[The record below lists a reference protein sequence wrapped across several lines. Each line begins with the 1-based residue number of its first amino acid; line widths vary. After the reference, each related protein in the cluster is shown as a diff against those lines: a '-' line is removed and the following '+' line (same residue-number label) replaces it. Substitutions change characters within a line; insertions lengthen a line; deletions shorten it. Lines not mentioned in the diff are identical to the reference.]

1 MSKQFD
7 AIFLDRDGTISHD
20 PYGYINSLSDYHF
33 FDYAFEAL
41 EIFSKYTDKFIIV
54 TNQSGLASGKIDIKN
69 LEKINSFIYKEF
81 EKRDLPLK
89 KIYFSDNYDEGYD
102 SMRKPGIGM
111 FVKAKEEFNID
122 ISKSLMIGD
131 SIVDMQVGDRLDMK
145 TIFLLTGMGKDYLD
159 EVKSTCRADLISN
172 NLLEAAK
179 ELFSISVLFMEEI
192 LPKLK
197 FL

>member
-54 TNQSGLASGKIDIKN
+54 TYQSGLASGKIDIKN

-89 KIYFSDNYDEGYD
+89 KIYFSENYDEGYD

-111 FVKAKEEFNID
+111 FVKAKVDFNINL
-122 ISKSLMIGD
+122 SKSLMIGD

-159 EVKSTCRADLISN
+159 EVKSTCQADLISN

-179 ELFSISVLFMEEI
+179 ELLSI
-192 LPKLK
+192 
-197 FL
+197 

>member
-69 LEKINSFIYKEF
+69 LEKINSFIYQEF

-89 KIYFSDNYDEGYD
+89 NIYFADNYDEGYNF
-102 SMRKPGIGM
+102 MRKPGIGM
-111 FVKAKEEFNID
+111 FVKAKEDFNINL
-122 ISKSLMIGD
+122 SKSLMIGD

-159 EVKSTCRADLISN
+159 EVKSTCQADLISN
-172 NLLEAAK
+172 NLFEAAK
-179 ELFSISVLFMEEI
+179 ELLSI
-192 LPKLK
+192 
-197 FL
+197 

>member
-69 LEKINSFIYKEF
+69 LEKINGFIYKEF

-89 KIYFSDNYDEGYD
+89 KIYFSENYDEGYD

-111 FVKAKEEFNID
+111 FVKAKEDFNINL
-122 ISKSLMIGD
+122 SKSLMIGD

-159 EVKSTCRADLISN
+159 EVKSTCQADLISN
-172 NLLEAAK
+172 NLFEAAK
-179 ELFSISVLFMEEI
+179 ELLSI
-192 LPKLK
+192 
-197 FL
+197 

>member
-7 AIFLDRDGTISHD
+7 AIFLDRDGTISRD

-89 KIYFSDNYDEGYD
+89 KIYFSENYDEGYD

-111 FVKAKEEFNID
+111 FVKAKEDFNINL
-122 ISKSLMIGD
+122 SKSLMIGD

-159 EVKSTCRADLISN
+159 EVKSTCQADLISN
-172 NLLEAAK
+172 NLFEAAK
-179 ELFSISVLFMEEI
+179 ELLSI
-192 LPKLK
+192 
-197 FL
+197 

>member
-41 EIFSKYTDKFIIV
+41 EIFSKHTDKLIIV
-54 TNQSGLASGKIDIKN
+54 TNQSGLASGKIDIEN
-69 LEKINSFIYKEF
+69 LEEINSFIYKEF
-81 EKRDLPLK
+81 EKRNLPLK
-89 KIYFSDNYDEGYD
+89 KIYFSENYDEGYD

-111 FVKAKEEFNID
+111 FVKAKEDFNINL
-122 ISKSLMIGD
+122 SQSLMIGD

-159 EVKSTCRADLISN
+159 EVKSTCKADLISN
-172 NLLEAAK
+172 NLLEASK
-179 ELFSISVLFMEEI
+179 EIALI
-192 LPKLK
+192 
-197 FL
+197 